1 MSNPNDSQDK
11 KIIIDEDWKSQVQA
25 EKEELQRKQR
35 SQAADPPK
43 ATAAEAGS
51 LPAPTFTFLITT
63 LGLQTMA
70 ALGQIPNP
78 LSGKTEVALAQA
90 KHLIDMLQ
98 MLEEK
103 TQGNR
108 TAEESAVLDDLLHEA
123 RLTYVARVQQP
134 AESGSN

>member
-1 MSNPNDSQDK
+1 MTDPSNPQDK

-25 EKEELQRKQR
+25 EKEELRKKQGGE
-35 SQAADPPK
+35 SAGP
-43 ATAAEAGS
+43 AEATSAEPGP
-51 LPAPTFTFLITT
+51 LPPPTFTFLITT
-63 LGLQTMA
+63 LGMQTMA

-78 LSGKTEVALAQA
+78 LTGKTEVALAQA

-108 TAEESAVLDDLLHEA
+108 TAEESAVLEDLLHEV
-123 RLTYVARVQQP
+123 RMGYVARVQQP
-134 AESGSN
+134 G